1 MENPA
6 KNNFLFFPKI
16 VFRFGSSKS
25 LTALLITEI
34 TSRSKITNRFVGTSQ
49 IIVCNTTIS
58 ISYRIFG
65 VYSYCF
71 IIILDCFVILAFTCI
86 GKTALIV
93 SPCKVRVHI
102 NSLIIILYRIIILTL
117 VVICNASGYIVYSY
131 IWIQPDGFSN
141 IIYGLVI
148 QSLFAISNST
158 TGISHRIF
166 LV

>member
-71 IIILDCFVILAFTCI
+71 IIILDCPIILTFFAISDPTI
-86 GKTALIV
+86 AV
-93 SPCKVRVHI
+93 SNNVVRVKCDC
-102 NSLIIILYRIIILTL
+102 LIIILYRIIILTL